1 MEWQKWLNQEIHE
14 YKAAELKFKKRFK
27 KEKVQL
33 TKEEMKELE
42 KLERQDKTQGVDD

>member
-1 MEWQKWLNQEIHE
+1 MKKNDEKEIHE
-14 YKAAELKFKKRFK
+14 YKASDLRFKKRFK
-27 KEKVQL
+27 KDKEKLQL